1 MKCTGHCIHLTILS
15 SHRSVVTVST
25 PSVNGSHKGRPTKNN
40 QYKVFLPVWRPSK
53 PFNIRH
59 LNVVCP
65 RFVEKRKSK
74 WLVGYHDTPPR
85 SQPKAH
91 LLLKHSPECH
101 WATSSH
107 RLYFSDFSNLY
118 HKTTKCW
125 SPTTVYEP
133 PAILKITT
141 HARGYL
147 IKSDR
152 SSVAFYEVKTIV
164 THYSLI
170 SILAAVS

>member
-1 MKCTGHCIHLTILS
+1 MSLYTSQCDMKCTGHCIHVTILS
-15 SHRSVVTVST
+15 SYRSVVTVSV
-25 PSVNGSHKGRPTKNN
+25 PSFNGSQKDRSPRKTIEKN
-40 QYKVFLPVWRPSK
+40 VSFPVWRPSK
-53 PFNIRH
+53 PFKIRH
-59 LNVVCP
+59 LSVVCP
-65 RFVEKRKSK
+65 RILEKRRSK
-74 WLVGYHDTPPR
+74 WLVGCNDTPPR

-107 RLYFSDFSNLY
+107 LLYFSDFSNLY
-118 HKTTKCW
+118 HNTTKCW

-164 THYSLI
+164 THY
-170 SILAAVS
+170 